1 MRAAYNVAHMGHMRS
16 AHSVAYMGDM
26 RLAHNVA
33 HMGHMRSAHSI
44 AYMGDMRLAHNVA
57 HMGHMRPAHSVAYMG
72 DMRLA
77 YNVPHMGH
85 MRSAHVTRGTHEKCI
100 HCTYWLLNFKEQ
112 DHLEEYDNIKIPISM
127 MGAVCTAFIRFTVGT
142 SGRLLSVWYLTI
154 GFYKGQR
161 IS

>member
-1 MRAAYNVAHMGHMRS
+1 MKSAYNVAHMGHMRS

-26 RLAHNVA
+26 RLAYNVA
-33 HMGHMRSAHSI
+33 HIGHMRS
-44 AYMGDMRLAHNVA
+44 
-57 HMGHMRPAHSVAYMG
+57 AHSVAYMG

-77 YNVPHMGH
+77 YYVPHMGH
-85 MRSAHVTRGTHEKCI
+85 VISSCNICGTHEKCI

-112 DHLEEYDNIKIPISM
+112 DHLEEYDNIKIPINM
-127 MGAVCTAFIRFTVGT
+127 IGAVCTEFIRFTVGT
-142 SGRLLSVWYLTI
+142 SGRLLSVWHLTI